1 MHASDTGPGHRGRY
15 FGEFRQGW
23 RPLAAASLGMAAGYT
38 INNYLNN
45 IFFPPLMQEFGWSSS
60 NIALIGA
67 TMTLSVIFQ
76 PLAGRLTD
84 RFGVRRVALF
94 GVIMSAVIYLL
105 MSMMTGNFWVFL
117 ALVMLQIATVTS
129 TTGAVVYSR
138 LIAQSFDRARGMAL
152 ATAVCAPSVVGALVV
167 PLLTGFI
174 ETQGWRSGYLVA
186 AAATLVGGLVAVL
199 IAPAERKVH
208 SGTGGVSR
216 SGGSLKAIAKSRAF
230 QLILIGVMACSLSI
244 SLQTTQLKVVIMGV
258 GIDSA
263 QASWLISIY
272 AMGVIAGRFLS
283 GAALDTLP
291 TYLVAAVAMALPG
304 VGLLILA
311 TGTSSLPLL
320 VAAIA
325 VLGVSLGAEG
335 DVAAYLVMRYFPLE
349 VYSTVLGV
357 VIGSIAF
364 AAGIGGLVLSALLRF
379 SGDFTPFLGF
389 SGVAALLGG
398 ALFLGLRAVPVEAA

>member
-1 MHASDTGPGHRGRY
+1 MRASDTGRGPRDRY
-15 FGEFRQGW
+15 FGEFRQSW

-45 IFFPPLMQEFGWSSS
+45 IFFPPLMQEFGWNSS

-105 MSMMTGNFWVFL
+105 MSMMTGSFWVFL
-117 ALVMLQIATVTS
+117 LLVMLQIATVTS

-167 PLLTGFI
+167 PLMTGFI

-186 AAATLVGGLVAVL
+186 AAATLVGGLIAVL
-199 IAPAERKVH
+199 IAPGQRSMPVKARDV
-208 SGTGGVSR
+208 GR
-216 SGGSLKAIAKSRAF
+216 SGGSLKTIAKSRAF

-244 SLQTTQLKVVIMGV
+244 SLQTTQLKVVIMGA

-311 TGTSSLPLL
+311 TGTASLPLL

-335 DVAAYLVMRYFPLE
+335 DVAAYLVMRYFPIE

-364 AAGIGGLVLSALLRF
+364 AAGIGGLVLSALLRL

-398 ALFLGLRAVPVEAA
+398 ALFLGLRAVPVEAG